1 MDKNDKVVRGAAMGQ
16 SETVAALQE
25 LMEKFQSGEIT
36 CAAIRLFR
44 PDGTWDDIAL
54 GGDEQEQAEALTNLR
69 HAHERAN

>member
-1 MDKNDKVVRGAAMGQ
+1 MDKNDKVIRGAAMGQ

-25 LMEKFQSGEIT
+25 LIDKFLTGEIT

-54 GGDEQEQAEALTNLR
+54 GGDEQEQAEALANLQR
-69 HAHERAN
+69 AHER